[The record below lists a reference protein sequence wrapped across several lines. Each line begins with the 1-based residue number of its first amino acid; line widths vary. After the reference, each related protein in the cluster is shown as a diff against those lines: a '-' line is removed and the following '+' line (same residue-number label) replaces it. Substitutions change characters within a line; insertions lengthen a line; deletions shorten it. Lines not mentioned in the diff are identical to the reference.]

1 MADSDAVDTDPLM
14 QWMRILGM
22 DYVTR
27 DRFLCRFSVS
37 DVPPGFLGTTAL
49 SLGGEA
55 KGPLALRL
63 ACGLPAGQALC
74 CHAPNLCIPCA
85 LVTKTPRR
93 CGKGSFGP
101 LPCSTV

>member
-14 QWMRILGM
+14 QWMRILGV
-22 DYVTR
+22 DYLTR
-27 DRFLCRFSVS
+27 DRFSCRFSAS
-37 DVPPGFLGTTAL
+37 DALPGFLGTTAP
-49 SLGGEA
+49 SLGVEA

-74 CHAPNLCIPCA
+74 CHAPNLSIPCA
-85 LVTKTPRR
+85 LITETPRC
-93 CGKGSFGP
+93 CGKGSFDP